1 MSGPRSP
8 SEQAHALSV
17 AKAAVAAAEK
27 TPSGVMTLNE
37 MFGVGLARIQ
47 LESPWFVEVLRCVYV
62 FLYNGITD
70 LGTKVLQQIHNRAV
84 KELWTDVLLVSTNF
98 CSKIY

>member
-8 SEQAHALSV
+8 AEQAQAISI

-27 TPSGVMTLNE
+27 TPSGVMTLDE

-62 FLYNGITD
+62 FLYNGLTD

-84 KELWTDVLLVSTNF
+84 KELWTDVMLVS
-98 CSKIY
+98 IEY